1 MSQSME
7 FWSAHLSAIDA
18 AGITAKAYAQQQ
30 GLSVSS
36 LYYWRR
42 QLRQTAGREVV
53 ASAAAF
59 VPVQVVAA
67 GSGNSASC
75 SLVLAPGVRLE
86 LAQLPAPEWLAAL
99 GRALQG
105 VR

>member
-1 MSQSME
+1 MSQGME

-18 AGITAKAYAQQQ
+18 EGVTAKAYAQQH

-42 QLRQTAGREVV
+42 QLRQIDKVDQTSG
-53 ASAAAF
+53 SPAF
-59 VPVQVVAA
+59 VPVQVSTDCPARPA
-67 GSGNSASC
+67 TC

-86 LAQLPAPEWLAAL
+86 LAQLPSAEWLAAL

-105 VR
+105 AR